1 MTSAAQDVW
10 KWLWLDARAPQ
21 RAAAPLAADDDL
33 DFLQAPEEQPLA
45 TEPLANLPRTNPR
58 WDQALALAGQH
69 PHLPAN
75 WTTFAQDPRWPHVD
89 SPAAWLACQ
98 WWQSAEDP
106 LAVRGA
112 AHGPVS
118 ALLRR
123 AVRCGDADLALAA
136 ARSIARL
143 QVEEAQE
150 DVALRLMDLSSLD
163 HVQQTALLD
172 VLDALGDGRCVR
184 AMEAVLA
191 AVGPQLP
198 DHHAW
203 RARHIVQRIRR
214 GGRR

>member
-1 MTSAAQDVW
+1 LAEQQQELPDNWAMF
-10 KWLWLDARAPQ
+10 AR
-21 RAAAPLAADDDL
+21 
-33 DFLQAPEEQPLA
+33 
-45 TEPLANLPRTNPR
+45 
-58 WDQALALAGQH
+58 
-69 PHLPAN
+69 
-75 WTTFAQDPRWPHVD
+75 DPRWPHVD
-89 SPAAWLACQ
+89 APAAWLACQ
-98 WWQSAEDP
+98 WWQKAAAP

-123 AVRCGDADLALAA
+123 AVRCRDAEVALAA
-136 ARSIARL
+136 ARSIAHL
-143 QVEEAQE
+143 QVEEAQD
-150 DVALRLMDLSSLD
+150 DVALRLMDLQSLD
-163 HVQQTALLD
+163 HSQQSALLD

-184 AMEAVLA
+184 AMEAMLA